1 MGRKTLLAALFC
13 LLCLVS
19 YYYLV
24 KEVYTIS
31 NVSLLIGS
39 LVSIAVCS
47 LFDTDFFEKT
57 ITMLIIVLG
66 GACLGLGFWLWSITI
81 LAFLLLRTLRNP
93 YYYEV
98 SAGYIVAQITVEGGI
113 IVFTSVFMLGLLYII
128 NFIIGNPA

>member
-57 ITMLIIVLG
+57 ITMLIVVLG
-66 GACLGLGFWLWSITI
+66 GACLGMGFWLWPITI

-93 YYYEV
+93 YYHEV
-98 SAGYIVAQITVEGGI
+98 SAGYIIAQITVEGGLI
-113 IVFTSVFMLGLLYII
+113 LCLSLALFGALWFLSFIFGL
-128 NFIIGNPA
+128 A